1 VRFSRST
8 RTGVFVALVATVG
21 AVSMAVVLQ
30 LTDAALGPLP
40 LVVALGAAASVP
52 HLRPLHVPRD
62 GQVED
67 VVLEEAIL
75 PILLLL
81 LPGGGVVVAA
91 AIASSIGH
99 IARRRPLRKCVFNS
113 GAEAAALAAALL
125 LQHLIA
131 PRSTGNVTGIELVAV
146 AVGVAAFA
154 VVILSLVWVV
164 MALAT
169 GTRVRTIATSDVRFA
184 AATAAV
190 GLSAGIVTGA
200 AARSVWWAAAAG
212 IPPLL
217 AVGHLLGR
225 LFESQRDRHRLDGLL
240 RTLVGASSSL
250 ATGDVE
256 HSVAGA
262 ARDLMRSRTAAVRE
276 DGPGEHELGT
286 PIPVAGQERWL
297 VVGGRHRFDPFDDS
311 DRALLEGIAA
321 MGTVAFEN
329 AALLDQVRHQALH
342 DPLTGVPNRA
352 LFDDRLSQ
360 ALERSAVTGGSVA
373 VLYIDVDRFKRV
385 NDSLG
390 HGLGDELLQEIASRL
405 AALLRPGD
413 TAARIGGDEF
423 AVLLAEIDGSAPAQA
438 VADRL
443 LDSLRQPF
451 ELDGRQLFVTA
462 SVGVA
467 VSPQDGSDVQHLVRA
482 ADVAMYRAKRAG
494 RDAYVLH
501 TAALDLDHDELLA
514 METALHDAIRLGQ
527 LWVAYQPLT
536 DTASRCTSGVEAL
549 VRWDHPELG
558 TIPPDR
564 FLPLAEEA
572 GLIADIDTWVL
583 RTAARQV
590 ADWRRDGFDLDLA
603 VNLSSRSLRDDG
615 LERAVTAVLAETGLP
630 PSRLEL
636 EVTERVAAEEP
647 SDIVDRLAR
656 LRELGVRVAIDDF
669 GTGWSSL
676 SRLDTF
682 PVDRLKIDRSFVRPI
697 TDRHAVAPIV
707 TASIALAHGLGLTV
721 TAEGV
726 ETEEQLAFLRD
737 HGCDTVQGWHL
748 GRPVP
753 ASAFDLGR
761 VARRP
766 TTGRAGTVPV

>member
-1 VRFSRST
+1 VS
-8 RTGVFVALVATVG
+8 VG
-21 AVSMAVVLQ
+21 
-30 LTDAALGPLP
+30 
-40 LVVALGAAASVP
+40 
-52 HLRPLHVPRD
+52 
-62 GQVED
+62 
-67 VVLEEAIL
+67 
-75 PILLLL
+75 LLA
-81 LPGGGVVVAA
+81 G
-91 AIASSIGH
+91 
-99 IARRRPLRKCVFNS
+99 
-113 GAEAAALAAALL
+113 LAGSAYSWALL
-125 LQHLIA
+125 LALI
-131 PRSTGNVTGIELVAV
+131 PM
-146 AVGVAAFA
+146 AALQM
-154 VVILSLVWVV
+154 VLSGSL
-164 MALAT
+164 
-169 GTRVRTIATSDVRFA
+169 R
-184 AATAAV
+184 
-190 GLSAGIVTGA
+190 
-200 AARSVWWAAAAG
+200 ARKDHER
-212 IPPLL
+212 I
-217 AVGHLLGR
+217 
-225 LFESQRDRHRLDGLL
+225 DGLL
-240 RTLVGASSSL
+240 RAAIEAHASVQSD
-250 ATGDVE
+250 DVE
-256 HSVAGA
+256 EAITAS
-262 ARDLMRSRTAAVRE
+262 ARDLLQCRHARVSE
-276 DGPGEHELGT
+276 EPPGEGELGSRL
-286 PIPVAGQERWL
+286 PGHSYPERFL
-297 VVGGRHRFDPFDDS
+297 VVSERRGH
-311 DRALLEGIAA
+311 E
-321 MGTVAFEN
+321 AFSPQD
-329 AALLDQVRHQALH
+329 AKLLDALVAVGSSALDNAGLVEQLKHEVFH
-342 DPLTGVPNRA
+342 DALTGLPNQLLFEETVSLA
-352 LFDDRLSQ
+352 L
-360 ALERSAVTGGSVA
+360 AERRQPERKLAVF
-373 VLYIDVDRFKRV
+373 VLDLDRFKRV

-443 LDSLRQPF
+443 LDMLRQPF

-572 GLIADIDTWVL
+572 GLIAHIDTWVL

-590 ADWRRDGFDLDLA
+590 SDWRRDGFDLDLA

-615 LERAVTAVLAETGLP
+615 LERDVNAVLAETGLP

-647 SDIVDRLAR
+647 SDIVDRLIR
-656 LRELGVRVAIDDF
+656 LRKLGVRVAIDDF